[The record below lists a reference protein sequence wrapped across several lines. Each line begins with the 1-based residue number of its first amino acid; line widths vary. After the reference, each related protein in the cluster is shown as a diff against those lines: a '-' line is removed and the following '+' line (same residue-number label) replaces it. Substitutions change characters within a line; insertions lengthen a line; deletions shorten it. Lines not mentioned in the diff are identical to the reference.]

1 MKPSQPRSAQ
11 RPAIDKISNALKQIA
26 RLDHSISVPSIG
38 TVFRYEPTTPIGM
51 AQAHVADIYGVPF
64 AYPSTSG
71 TTSLNVMALLCLV
84 RPGDTV
90 LIQRD
95 SHVSVLAAII
105 HAGLRPVYVTPRYS
119 EKLGVTMG
127 ITAEELR
134 KALDEHPEARAIF
147 LTYPNYFGIASD
159 IEALAL
165 EAKSRNIPLVVDS
178 AHGSHW
184 AFHPDFPKRAEETTA
199 QIVTYSTHKTC
210 PALGQGSIALL
221 NNKKLIPRFYE
232 VVNSL
237 GFVSTS
243 FSSVILISLFNGIDM
258 LSRDGAMLFEERFQ
272 MAKWAREKINKIKG
286 LRSFGL
292 EETQPGFHDFDPLR
306 LTVDVSGIGL
316 TGYKAENIL
325 IEHGCYPELG
335 TLKNVLFLITLGI
348 GWREV
353 RRLVKLL
360 KQIASEPR
368 PLRRMLQMAQPALP
382 RQVVLPREAF
392 YHLGCRSISVRS
404 AVGKVSAETISAYP
418 PGSAVI
424 VAGEEISHDVVEYLK
439 CVRTHGAVLKGASDP
454 KFKRIKILNV

>member
-1 MKPSQPRSAQ
+1 MKPSKHRTTKRIAVNKM
-11 RPAIDKISNALKQIA
+11 AKALKQIA
-26 RLDHSISVPSIG
+26 RLDHSISVPTIG
-38 TVFRYEPTTPIGM
+38 TVFRYEPTTPLGM
-51 AQAHVADIYGVPF
+51 AQTHVADIYGVPF

-71 TTSLNVMALLCLV
+71 TTPLNAMALLCLV

-105 HAGLRPVYVTPRYS
+105 HAGLCPVYVTPRYS
-119 EKLGVTMG
+119 ETLGVAMG
-127 ITAEELR
+127 VTVEELR
-134 KALDEHPEARAIF
+134 QVLDAHPKVRAIF
-147 LTYPNYFGIASD
+147 LTYPNYFGIATD
-159 IEALAL
+159 IEGLAL
-165 EAKSRNIPLVVDS
+165 VAKSRSIPLVVDS

-221 NNKKLIPRFYE
+221 NNKKLTPRFYE
-232 VVNSL
+232 VVNDL

-272 MAKWAREKINKIKG
+272 MAEWAREEINKIKG
-286 LRSFGL
+286 LHSFGL
-292 EETQPGFHDFDPLR
+292 EERQPGFHDFDPLR

-316 TGYKAENIL
+316 TGYEAENIL
-325 IEHGCYPELG
+325 IEHGCYPEMG

-353 RRLVKLL
+353 RRLVRLL
-360 KQIASEPR
+360 KQIASEWRAFRKLP
-368 PLRRMLQMAQPALP
+368 QMVQPALP
-382 RQVVLPREAF
+382 RQVCLPREAF
-392 YHLGCRSISVRS
+392 YHQDRRSVSVQS
-404 AVGKVSAETISAYP
+404 AVGKISAETISAYP
-418 PGSAVI
+418 PGSAII

-439 CVRTHGAVLKGASDP
+439 CVRIHGGVLKGANDP
-454 KFKRIKILNV
+454 QFKRIKILNV

>member
-1 MKPSQPRSAQ
+1 MKPSKNRTTK
-11 RPAIDKISNALKQIA
+11 RTAIDKMSNALKQIA

-71 TTSLNVMALLCLV
+71 TTPLNVMALLCLV

-95 SHVSVLAAII
+95 SHISVLAAII
-105 HAGLRPVYVTPRYS
+105 HAGLQPAYITPRYS

-134 KALDEHPEARAIF
+134 KALDEHTQARAVF
-147 LTYPNYFGIASD
+147 LTYPNYFGIATD

-184 AFHPDFPKRAEETTA
+184 AFHPDFPKRAEETSA
-199 QIVTYSTHKTC
+199 RIVTYSTHKTC
-210 PALGQGSIALL
+210 PALGQGSIVLF
-221 NNKKLIPRFYE
+221 NDKKLVPRFYE
-232 VVNSL
+232 VVNDL

-243 FSSVILISLFNGIDM
+243 FSSIILTALFNGIDT
-258 LSRDGAMLFEERFQ
+258 LSARGETLFTDRLE
-272 MAKWAREKINKIKG
+272 MANWARQEINKIKG
-286 LRSFGL
+286 LCSFGL
-292 EETQPGFHDFDPLR
+292 EETQPGFCDLDPLR
-306 LTVDVSGIGL
+306 LTVDVSGSGL
-316 TGYKAENIL
+316 TGYEAEDIL
-325 IEHGCYPELG
+325 IEHGCYPEMG

-348 GWREV
+348 GWQEV
-353 RRLVKLL
+353 RRLIKLL
-360 KQIASEPR
+360 QQIASAPR
-368 PLRRMLQMAQPALP
+368 PFRKLPQLTQPTLP

-392 YHLGCRSISVRS
+392 YFPDRRMVSIRS

-439 CVRTHGAVLKGASDP
+439 SIRAHGGVLKGASDP
-454 KFKRIKILNV
+454 QFKRIKILNV

>member
-1 MKPSQPRSAQ
+1 MKPSQTRRTRRTAT
-11 RPAIDKISNALKQIA
+11 DKMSNALKQIA

-71 TTSLNVMALLCLV
+71 TTPLNVMALLCLV
-84 RPGDTV
+84 RPDDTV

-119 EKLGVTMG
+119 ERLGVTMG
-127 ITAEELR
+127 VTAEELR
-134 KALDEHPEARAIF
+134 QALDEHPEARAIF
-147 LTYPNYFGIASD
+147 LTYPNYFGIATD
-159 IEALAL
+159 IDALAL
-165 EAKSRNIPLVVDS
+165 EARSRNIPLVVDS

-184 AFHPDFPKRAEETTA
+184 AFHPDFPKRAEESSA
-199 QIVTYSTHKTC
+199 RIVTYSTHKTC
-210 PALGQGSIALL
+210 PALGQGSIALI

-232 VVNSL
+232 VVNDL

-258 LSRDGAMLFEERFQ
+258 LSRDGEMLFEERFQ
-272 MAKWAREKINKIKG
+272 MAEWAREEINKING
-286 LRSFGL
+286 LHSFGL

-306 LTVDVSGIGL
+306 LTVDVSGTGLIG
-316 TGYKAENIL
+316 YEAEDIL
-325 IEHGCYPELG
+325 IEYGCYPEMAS
-335 TLKNVLFLITLGI
+335 LKNTLFLITLGI
-348 GWREV
+348 GWPEV

-368 PLRRMLQMAQPALP
+368 PLRRLPQMAQPELP
-382 RQVVLPREAF
+382 RQVILPREAF
-392 YHLGCRSISVRS
+392 YFPDRRVVPVQT

-424 VAGEEISHDVVEYLK
+424 VAGEEISRDVVEYLK
-439 CVRTHGAVLKGASDP
+439 CVRARGGALKGASDP
-454 KFKRIKILNV
+454 EFKRIKILNV